1 MRSTDQ
7 IPASRAF
14 DSWLSAR
21 LSYFRSWRFFQLN
34 SLITKPLLITWAAI
48 LCLSSVAFGGSI
60 PAACSDGLLA
70 KIPARHASA
79 LTGSEF
85 AHRVEGLSGLDR
97 EERIQ
102 SELLAGD
109 MPEFLRQVVPI
120 TMSGELPD
128 GRNVKITVC
137 VLTDY
142 LAIGSD
148 RDFLFIPMRLATA
161 LNVAGQFGFTLPTK
175 KIVDAIYDQAAVRL
189 APQPLPASDEMRS
202 TDYYWHHNE
211 LIAEQRT
218 ELGVEPGVL
227 TAGHKKDLVITNRL
241 WRFPDRVAIYGWH
254 RAIDCPIQPLS
265 TVHGARY
272 ADYSHGVRLVSTTIC
287 VNGKSMSIFEALAD
301 PELARLLSGEGPLFR
316 VTDLIS
322 KLTTLKLDL
331 FPSYPDPNAPDAML
345 APM

>member
-1 MRSTDQ
+1 MNRCT
-7 IPASRAF
+7 IK
-14 DSWLSAR
+14 
-21 LSYFRSWRFFQLN
+21 
-34 SLITKPLLITWAAI
+34 SLLF
-48 LCLSSVAFGGSI
+48 LCAMLHLPSVALGGSLLT
-60 PAACSDGLLA
+60 ACSDGLLA
-70 KIPARHASA
+70 RIPARQASA

-97 EERIQ
+97 EEQIQ

-109 MPEFLRQVVPI
+109 MPEFLRRTAPI
-120 TMSGELPD
+120 TMSGQLPD
-128 GRNVKITVC
+128 GRKVRITVC

-161 LNVAGQFGFTLPTK
+161 LNVAGHFGLTLPTK
-175 KIVDAIYDQAAVRL
+175 KIVDAIYDQAAVHL

-287 VNGKSMSIFEALAD
+287 VNGESMSIFDALAD
-301 PELARLLSGEGPLFR
+301 PELSTVLSGEGPLFR

-322 KLTTLKLDL
+322 KLATLKLDL
-331 FPSYPDPNAPDAML
+331 FPTYPDPNSPDAML

>member
-1 MRSTDQ
+1 LNRSTVKSLVLLACAVLYL
-7 IPASRAF
+7 PTTAF
-14 DSWLSAR
+14 A
-21 LSYFRSWRFFQLN
+21 
-34 SLITKPLLITWAAI
+34 
-48 LCLSSVAFGGSI
+48 
-60 PAACSDGLLA
+60 GLLPSA
-70 KIPARHASA
+70 CGAGLLEKIPARRPVAD
-79 LTGSEF
+79 TGSEF
-85 AHRVEGLSGLDR
+85 ARRVEHLSGSDR
-97 EERIQ
+97 EAQIQ

-109 MPEFLRQVVPI
+109 LPQFLRRLAPI

-148 RDFLFIPMRLATA
+148 RDFFFIPMRLETA
-161 LNVAGQFGFTLPTK
+161 LNIAANFGFTLPTRK
-175 KIVDAIYDQAAVRL
+175 MVDAIYDQAAVHL

-211 LIAEQRT
+211 LIAEQRA

-254 RAIDCPIQPLS
+254 RAIDRPIQPLS

-287 VNGKSMSIFEALAD
+287 VNGKPMSIFEALSD
-301 PELARLLSGEGPLFR
+301 PELSGVLSREGPLFR
-316 VTDLIS
+316 ITSLIN
-322 KLTTLKLDL
+322 KLASLRLDL
-331 FPSYPDPNAPDAML
+331 LPLYSNSNSPR
-345 APM
+345 